1 MKLKITLL
9 TLFFASFLQ
18 AQICDFGFKAGLNY
32 ATIYNAE
39 SEFKPGFV
47 GGIYGMV
54 DLNGS
59 LFVRADVLY
68 SQQGGEIN
76 FADFN
81 LNYVAVPVVLHY
93 KFLERFHAEFGLQAA
108 LLIDDTI
115 DVNTPVIDI
124 GEPEDENISL
134 VFGFGYKVLERVFVD
149 LRYDQGIQD
158 VLELDPGSSGVFS
171 LALRYQVL

>member
-1 MKLKITLL
+1 MKLKITVLALL
-9 TLFFASFLQ
+9 ITAMAQS
-18 AQICDFGFKAGLNY
+18 QICHFGFKAGLNY
-32 ATIYNAE
+32 ATIYNSE
-39 SEFKPGFV
+39 SQFKPGFV

-54 DLNGS
+54 DINGS
-59 LFVRADVLY
+59 LFVRGDVLY
-68 SQQGGEIN
+68 SQQGGEFN
-76 FADFN
+76 FAEID

-115 DVNTPVIDI
+115 DVNTPVVDI

-134 VFGFGYKVLERVFVD
+134 VFGFGYKVLERVYVD

-158 VLELDPGSSGVFS
+158 VLELDSGASGVFS